1 MHCLGSNKF
10 VVSAENCFYSYSNMY
25 FLLNNLIMWLWLT
38 LISDEQKKIKYE
50 NSVNDYTMTYSIGS
64 IKFIVSQKNDILIFP
79 KGHLIKCLP
88 AVATNLEFHTHTH
101 TKNPQITQTVAQ
113 RLSKQHS
120 SKICCE
126 NFQRFQIRKNSRYV
140 SDRDLLYLMAILN
153 FLFIKKIIYKGQF
166 NDYSCMIR
174 VQLIFWE
181 FFFLRWDYVNI
192 LS

>member
-10 VVSAENCFYSYSNMY
+10 VVSAENCFYSYSNKY
-25 FLLNNLIMWLWLT
+25 FLLNNLIMWLRLT
-38 LISDEQKKIKYE
+38 LISDKKKKKYK
-50 NSVNDYTMTYSIGS
+50 NSVNDYSMYSIGS

-88 AVATNLEFHTHTH
+88 AVASILEFHTQTQ
-101 TKNPQITQTVAQ
+101 KPPQITQTVAQ

-140 SDRDLLYLMAILN
+140 SHRDLCYI
-153 FLFIKKIIYKGQF
+153 
-166 NDYSCMIR
+166 
-174 VQLIFWE
+174 
-181 FFFLRWDYVNI
+181 
-192 LS
+192 